1 MWKEFKEFAMKGNVI
16 DLAVGVIIGGAFSKI
31 VTSLVNDLIMPL
43 VSLLT
48 GKVDFSNLFLALD
61 GKVYQTLEE
70 ARTAGAAT
78 LNYGNFITTVVDFV
92 IITFALFLL
101 VRQVNKLRSIAA
113 PKPEPQQPAPPDTK
127 TCPFCQTEIHIN
139 AIRCPNCTSDLQGS

>member
-1 MWKEFKEFAMKGNVI
+1 
-16 DLAVGVIIGGAFSKI
+16 
-31 VTSLVNDLIMPL
+31 MPL

-92 IITFALFLL
+92 IIAFALFLL

-113 PKPEPQQPAPPDTK
+113 PKPESVKRRSISMPSDVPIVRQIFKDLEGFDT
-127 TCPFCQTEIHIN
+127 
-139 AIRCPNCTSDLQGS
+139 

>member
-1 MWKEFKEFAMKGNVI
+1 MEFRWTCRPRPRPRSGRDHRRRIQQNSSFFGQRPDHA
-16 DLAVGVIIGGAFSKI
+16 
-31 VTSLVNDLIMPL
+31 L

-92 IITFALFLL
+92 IIAFALFLL